1 MEKMMVRPCLD
12 ILFRSKRTAFAVLE
26 SKPVVGSSRNKMDG
40 SVISSIAI
48 LVRFLSPPDTPRINW
63 VPT

>member
-1 MEKMMVRPCLD
+1 MKASQSQSLY
-12 ILFRSKRTAFAVLE
+12 LFRSKRTAFAVLE